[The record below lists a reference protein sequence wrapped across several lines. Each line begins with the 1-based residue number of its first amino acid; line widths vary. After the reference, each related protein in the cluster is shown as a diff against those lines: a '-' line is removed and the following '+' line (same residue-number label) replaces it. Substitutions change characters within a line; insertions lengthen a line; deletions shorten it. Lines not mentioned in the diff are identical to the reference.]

1 MPFQRLPPE
10 VCTSLCLCQAAW
22 EASILPRARPFV
34 KLFVRPR
41 SKLTVIRRHWASS
54 GVIRRHQASLGVIRR
69 HQASFGAIRRH
80 PASSGVIRSFGV
92 IRLFV
97 RPFSKPT
104 VKVVE
109 GVTDSGRVLIHAPA
123 RREGRGRAH
132 ALTATLTVPGA
143 FGRRRRAHEVPELWC
158 ECERGLALGLH
169 LWGEA
174 RAPW

>member
-10 VCTSLCLCQAAW
+10 VCTSLCPCQAAW

-41 SKLTVIRRHWASS
+41 SKLTVIRRHSASFGVIWRHSASLDHLAPS
-54 GVIRRHQASLGVIRR
+54 GVIRRHPASLDHLG
-69 HQASFGAIRRH
+69 
-80 PASSGVIRSFGV
+80 SSGC
-92 IRLFV
+92 V

-109 GVTDSGRVLIHAPA
+109 RVTDSGRVLIHAPA

-158 ECERGLALGLH
+158 ERECGLALGLH

>member
-1 MPFQRLPPE
+1 MPFRRLLTV

-22 EASILPRARPFV
+22 EASILPRTRPFV
-34 KLFVRPR
+34 KLFVRPW
-41 SKLTVIRRHWASS
+41 SKPTVNKGHPASLDHLGSS
-54 GVIRRHQASLGVIRR
+54 GVIRRHPALSGVIR
-69 HQASFGAIRRH
+69 
-80 PASSGVIRSFGV
+80 SSGVIR
-92 IRLFV
+92 LLV

-104 VKVVE
+104 IKVVE
-109 GVTDSGRVLIHAPA
+109 RVTDSGRVLIHAPA

-143 FGRRRRAHEVPELWC
+143 FGRRRRAHEVPKLWC